1 LSEVFFSSGD
11 ERVERG
17 GGGGGWTGLHCRS
30 RMRDWRVFAFVGLEE
45 AGLEDGVDISE
56 EKEGVSENWLR
67 LLGELFCFWHLPRS
81 EP

>member
-11 ERVERG
+11 ERVEKRG
-17 GGGGGWTGLHCRS
+17 RGRRRLDWTGVHCRS

-56 EKEGVSENWLR
+56 EKEGL
-67 LLGELFCFWHLPRS
+67 
-81 EP
+81 